1 MNLIV
6 VGGTVVDVIFRGLKR
21 LPTWPEHTEF
31 TATNLVRPTHAPLV
45 TLGGNGAN
53 AAYVAA
59 KCGANVTLHTA
70 LGADALGGLAR
81 GWLESAGCRLRVA
94 SRLATKATAIN
105 VTAAD
110 ARHRRATLFFPGA
123 PVALPRLAAARGVR
137 AVLVCGWPH
146 PPLRA
151 MAREFEALRAR
162 GVRTAFD
169 PGPLLDAPPALAAYR
184 LLLKQLDLLV
194 LNAHELSVLT
204 RAPDLATGLRR
215 LREFHAGDVVVK
227 RGGDGALWLPAGA
240 RDPKQAREFR
250 SRAVRVVNTVGA
262 GDTFNGALL
271 AALVRGA
278 SFPNAMRA
286 GNRIAA
292 QVVASGRGVLGVRR

>member
-6 VGGTVVDVIFRGLKR
+6 VGGTVVDVIFRGLRR

-31 TATNLVRPTHAPLV
+31 TATNLVRPTDAPLV

-59 KCGANVTLHTA
+59 VCGANVTLHTA
-70 LGADALGGLAR
+70 LGADAMGGLAR
-81 GWLESAGCRLRVA
+81 GWLESAGCRMRVA
-94 SRLATKATAIN
+94 DRGTATAIN

-123 PVALPRLAAARGVR
+123 AVALPQLAATTRGLG

-151 MAREFEALRAR
+151 VAREFAALRAR

-169 PGPLLDAPPALAAYR
+169 PGPLLDAPPALAAHR

-204 RAPDLATGLRR
+204 RAPDLATSLKR

-227 RGGDGALWLPAGA
+227 RGSDGALWLPAGA
-240 RDPKQAREFR
+240 RDPKEAREFR

-278 SFPNAMRA
+278 SLPNAIRA

-292 QVVASGRGVLGVRR
+292 QVVASGRGVLGARR